1 MHIILRAFLYG
12 TLISLATACAQEI
25 NDHPDTIYIHGNI
38 ITINEAQPFAQALA
52 TKEGLI
58 SGVGDSETLLRLK
71 GPLTKIVDLAGATV
85 VPGFI
90 DAHSHFAG
98 VGTQAMV
105 ANLLPA
111 PDGPVNTIAELQAEI
126 RHFIATSPIAND
138 YKVAIGF
145 NYDDSQLVEQ
155 RHPNRH
161 DLDAVSTEIPIVV
174 MHQSGHI

>member
-12 TLISLATACAQEI
+12 ILISLATACAQEI

-71 GPLTKIVDLAGATV
+71 GPSTKIVDLAGATV

-90 DAHSHFAG
+90 DAHSH
-98 VGTQAMV
+98 T
-105 ANLLPA
+105 
-111 PDGPVNTIAELQAEI
+111 D
-126 RHFIATSPIAND
+126 
-138 YKVAIGF
+138 
-145 NYDDSQLVEQ
+145 
-155 RHPNRH
+155 
-161 DLDAVSTEIPIVV
+161 
-174 MHQSGHI
+174 